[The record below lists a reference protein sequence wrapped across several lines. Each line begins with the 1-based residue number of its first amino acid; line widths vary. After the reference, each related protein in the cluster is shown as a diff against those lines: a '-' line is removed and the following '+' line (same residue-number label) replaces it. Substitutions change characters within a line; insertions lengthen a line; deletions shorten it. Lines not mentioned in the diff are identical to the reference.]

1 MPFHI
6 AAFDSTDYI
15 IVFHCVRVQEQCR
28 RRRQPSPE
36 PFLLSTFNSHEP
48 RRVMP
53 NYSADASP
61 TPNRPVDSSP
71 GPSFAERVRSLAYPR
86 GNSGSPKKNDAQHAF
101 TSDQDTAFKL
111 KIVADISNSRNHSDR
126 IKSLR
131 AASTEILK
139 CSSGTVNAILE
150 AAQDLATTTRMV
162 DGREAGLAFL
172 VATAAHSA
180 LDDLTKAKL
189 FDLITKA
196 APDYSS
202 SPDQAVAVARLT
214 HHGQVG
220 SSLQPGLFYFISEL
234 LSTCFK
240 AANQSRVDKRS
251 TSSRSEEEHAF
262 ANLLSLLANLVIH
275 DFQLI
280 DDDISNLLLTRLIA
294 ICNQTMAESDFEG
307 AVPAIR
313 AIIDMAKIHKDV
325 LNPLVD
331 TLCYTSYHREKL
343 RNEAQICIDIL
354 LVKYEHLQVMKLLL
368 HNLAVP
374 PDGRKAAFPF
384 VRTLRGALL
393 QLGHIYSSDQDLA
406 ITIPPLDELVEA
418 FRGAA
423 TIDHGDLSKNQ
434 TTLTLILETTAS
446 LIKSDKIVQYLLES
460 NWTCMDK
467 VVAQIADATRV
478 EQKTQQKYEKIKVSS
493 PIYQFACSKEIE
505 TSSVTDEMEQ
515 ALQSICRGFSDIYP
529 RLTLEKRTI
538 VVQVLLFLGKLID
551 PEVLTIAVDYMQDNR
566 MIFPPDENWDSHLI
580 ILADGG
586 FNDTSK
592 HPLYRLRA
600 LKLITEV
607 YESVKDVPEN
617 KTVFGRICFPLVLH
631 PEESDLAL
639 ISRLTAFACKFMI
652 DTDIETFD
660 FYMDKIVDFAAKKG
674 LPSSTGMQS
683 DLFETQ
689 HNATSSH
696 LVELFLKSLPNQPER
711 ARKTF
716 DNLITIAANSEVLI
730 KTRLDSLKLL
740 ARIRCDSEGGVMVG
754 SMPDTL
760 GLAALLLRTEDS
772 ASGRYQVSILP
783 NRASLVEDT
792 ARPRSGLSGMASS
805 SNRSQSNSRTRSTL
819 GEQKAEQNAPLWIYP
834 GPNGLPQNPPV
845 SPSHLLMAYPPYANE
860 TSLRSEINF
869 SMWISLV
876 TDILDYGADWE
887 IYSYVLVH
895 LPSQLTNVALFAHY
909 VPQVEKLHDL
919 VVLQLQKNKIFEPPA
934 STGLKKGDVALCL
947 YHILT
952 ALIGYNGWFQPQK
965 KTDSTVHAFLIGIGM
980 WDRTARCCIHA
991 LALCCHE
998 LPRSVDKFLSLIL
1011 TKMSQI
1017 ISQSH
1022 LAMDVLEFLVRLA
1035 RLPDAYKSIE
1045 ENQLRT
1051 IFGIC
1056 IGYLHQYRGKRQ
1068 IEGETTS
1075 SRTVNRLSNISGES
1089 VLPPLSELP
1098 LEVNK
1103 EVPEYVYTLAYHT
1116 ITHWF
1121 LAISIEDRSKHVGW
1135 IAKNLTLK
1143 DKAWNEVF
1151 EEQSQVTLDMM
1162 HRTAYLDLG
1171 ETKRPSEP
1179 ASIDGKMIKK
1189 KWVIG
1194 MSIVT
1199 IETNEATGYTL
1210 ITKRQASGTTF
1221 SVYQSNYAN
1230 LPAHHVGA
1238 STQITRGRPD
1248 PSPRIYP
1255 NHVLLQLNSTISPM
1269 PIPTQP
1275 IVLPDD
1281 MHVKR
1286 AIGTFDRI
1294 DTVDS
1299 HKAGVI
1305 YIGPGQKEE
1314 REILANDKGSKAFEE
1329 FLGGLGTRVELQ
1341 GAEFNTQGL
1350 DREFNL
1356 DGTHTHA
1363 WRDRVTE
1370 IVYHIP
1376 TMMPTDLEHDPQ
1388 CTSKKRH
1395 TGNDFVNIIYNDSG
1409 EPFQFGTFA
1418 SAFNLVNIVVTPEKV
1433 MVRLPSAR
1441 LLEKLDEAGTSEID
1455 SLVKRVFF
1463 RVQVMC
1469 DPSLPD
1475 ISPAA
1480 TTKIVQAPS
1489 LPGYVRQLAIHASVF
1504 CLIWSSRGGGEYVS
1518 NWRSR
1523 LREIRR
1529 LRERYAN
1536 TATSANVGYPGMG
1549 TAADRGGARSYVD
1562 GDDWKGTH
1570 AMGGLAEEGHYLMS
1584 LDFTRWT

>member
-1 MPFHI
+1 
-6 AAFDSTDYI
+6 
-15 IVFHCVRVQEQCR
+15 
-28 RRRQPSPE
+28 
-36 PFLLSTFNSHEP
+36 
-48 RRVMP
+48 MP
-53 NYSADASP
+53 NYSTDASS
-61 TPNRPVDSSP
+61 TPNKSVESSP
-71 GPSFAERVRSLAYPR
+71 GPSFTERVRSLAYPR
-86 GNSGSPKKNDAQHAF
+86 GNSSSPKKSEAQNAF
-101 TSDQDTAFKL
+101 THDQDSAFKL
-111 KIVADISNSRNHSDR
+111 KYVAEVSSSRNQNDR

-131 AASTEILK
+131 AASAEILK
-139 CSSGTVNAILE
+139 CSSATVNVILE
-150 AAQDLATTTRMV
+150 ATQDLSTTTRII

-172 VATAAHSA
+172 VAASAHSA
-180 LDDLTKAKL
+180 LDDATRARL

-196 APDYSS
+196 APDHSS
-202 SPDQAVAVARLT
+202 SPDQAVAIDRLT
-214 HHGQVG
+214 HHGQAG
-220 SSLQPGLFYFISEL
+220 SSLQPRLFSFISEL

-240 AANQSRVDKRS
+240 AANQSRANKRS

-262 ANLLSLLANLVIH
+262 ANLLSLLQNLVIH
-275 DFQLI
+275 DFQI
-280 DDDISNLLLTRLIA
+280 INDDISNLLMNRLIA
-294 ICNQTMAESDFEG
+294 ICNQTMAESDSEG
-307 AVPAIR
+307 AISAIR

-325 LNPLVD
+325 LKPLID
-331 TLCYTSYHREKL
+331 ALCYTSYYREKL
-343 RNEAQICIDIL
+343 RNEAQTCIDML
-354 LVKYEHLQVMKLLL
+354 LVKYEHFQAMKLLL
-368 HNLAVP
+368 RNLAVP
-374 PDGRKAAFPF
+374 SDERKAAFTF
-384 VRTLRGALL
+384 VRALRGALL
-393 QLGHIYSSDQDLA
+393 QLRHIYSCDQDLGIA
-406 ITIPPLDELVEA
+406 VPPFDEMVEA
-418 FRGAA
+418 LRGAA
-423 TIDHGDLSKNQ
+423 TIDHGDSSKNQ
-434 TTLTLILETTAS
+434 TTLTLILETVAL
-446 LIKSDKIVQYLLES
+446 LIKSDKIVQSLLES

-467 VVAQIADATRV
+467 VVRQIADATWV
-478 EQKTQQKYEKIKVSS
+478 EQRTQQMYEKIKVSS
-493 PIYQFACSKEIE
+493 PIYQFACGKEIE

-515 ALQSICRGFSDIYP
+515 ALQSICRGFSEIYP
-529 RLTLEKRTI
+529 RLTLEKQTI
-538 VVQVLLFLGKLID
+538 VVQILLFLGKLAD

-566 MIFPPDENWDSHLI
+566 MVFPPDENWDSHLS

-586 FNDTSK
+586 FKDTSK

-607 YESVKDVPEN
+607 YDSVKNVPEN
-617 KTVFGRICFPLVLH
+617 KIVFGRICFPLVLR

-639 ISRLTAFACKFMI
+639 ISRLTGFACKFMV
-652 DTDIETFD
+652 DTDMDAFD
-660 FYMDKIVDFAAKKG
+660 FYMDRFVDFAAKKG
-674 LPSSTGMQS
+674 LPSSTGLHS
-683 DLFETQ
+683 DLFETP

-696 LVELFLKSLPNQPER
+696 LVELFLNCLPNQPEK
-711 ARKTF
+711 ARKTY
-716 DNLITIAANSEVLI
+716 DSLITIAANSEVLI
-730 KTRLDSLKLL
+730 RTRLDSLKLL
-740 ARIRCDSEGGVMVG
+740 ARIRCDSHGNVMVV
-754 SMPDTL
+754 SMPDSQ
-760 GLAALLLRTEDS
+760 GLAALLHRTEES
-772 ASGRYQVSILP
+772 ANGRYQPPILV
-783 NRASLVEDT
+783 NRASLAEDN
-792 ARPRSGLSGMASS
+792 ARPRSGLSDVNSS

-819 GEQKAEQNAPLWIYP
+819 GEPQAEQSVPLWMYP
-834 GPNGLPQNPPV
+834 GPSGLPQDPPV
-845 SPSHLLMAYPPYANE
+845 SPSHSLMAYPPYANE
-860 TSLRSEINF
+860 GSSRSEINF
-869 SMWISLV
+869 STWISLV
-876 TDILDYGADWE
+876 TDILDYGGDWE

-895 LPSQLTNVALFAHY
+895 LPSQLSNVALFARY

-919 VVLQLQKNKIFEPPA
+919 VVLQLQKNKIFEPPVG
-934 STGLKKGDVALCL
+934 TGLKKGDVALCL

-952 ALIGYNGWFQPQK
+952 ALIGYSGWFQPQK

-998 LPRSVDKFLSLIL
+998 LPRSVDKCLSLIL

-1022 LAMDVLEFLVRLA
+1022 LAMDILELLVRLA

-1068 IEGETTS
+1068 IESETTN
-1075 SRTVNRLSNISGES
+1075 SRSGNRLSNISGES
-1089 VLPPLSELP
+1089 FLPSPSELP
-1098 LEVNK
+1098 IEVRK

-1121 LAISIEDRSKHVGW
+1121 LAIRIEDRSKHVGW
-1135 IAKNLTLK
+1135 IAKNLAWK
-1143 DKAWNEVF
+1143 DKVGNEMF

-1171 ETKRPSEP
+1171 ETLKPSEP
-1179 ASIDGKMIKK
+1179 LDVGCNTIEK

-1221 SVYQSNYAN
+1221 SIYQSNYAN
-1230 LPAHHVGA
+1230 LPAHHVEA
-1238 STQITRGRPD
+1238 SNQVTSGRPD

-1281 MHVKR
+1281 LHVKR
-1286 AIGTFDRI
+1286 AISTFDRI
-1294 DTVDS
+1294 DTVDG

-1314 REILANDKGSKAFEE
+1314 REILANDKGSEAFDG
-1329 FLGGLGTRVELQ
+1329 FLDGLGTRVELQ
-1341 GAEFNTQGL
+1341 GADFNTQGL
-1350 DREFNL
+1350 DRESNL
-1356 DGTHTHA
+1356 DGTHTYA

-1370 IVYHIP
+1370 MVYHIP
-1376 TMMPTDLEHDPQ
+1376 TMMPADLEHDPQ

-1418 SAFNLVNIVVTPEKV
+1418 SAFNLVNIVVTPEII

-1441 LLEKLDEAGTSEID
+1441 LAEEVGEAGCSGTD
-1455 SLVKRVFF
+1455 SLVKSEFF
-1463 RVQVMC
+1463 KVQVLC
-1469 DPSLPD
+1469 DPSLPE

-1480 TTKIVQAPS
+1480 ITKIVKAPS
-1489 LPGYVRQLAIHASVF
+1489 LGGYVRQLAIHASVF
-1504 CLIWSSRGGGEYVS
+1504 CLVWSTRGGGEYVS

-1536 TATSANVGYPGMG
+1536 TAISANVGYPGMG